1 MSPPQEQDP
10 GIARLDPMPGRVIG
24 GNFRIDKLIGAGAMG
39 NVYKALQVSLNKP
52 VAVKILHHHL
62 HRDER
67 LVARFKREAKSA
79 SLLNHP
85 NSIQIIDSGEDS
97 DGTLY
102 IAMELLTGRD
112 LAQVIRDDFPLPLL
126 RIGRIMSQVLNALDE
141 AHAQGVIHRD
151 LKPSNIMLIERRG
164 EKDFVKVC
172 DYGIAKATLGD
183 GEDDRSAMLT
193 VQGLVCGTPEYMSPE
208 QARAEPLDGRADLY
222 SAAVILYQL
231 VTGDIPFRA
240 ETAMGIISR
249 HLVEPPEPPSRRR
262 RDLDIPAAVD
272 QIVLRGLE
280 KDRELRFDNAIAFRD
295 AIDTMLNLMGVAHT
309 PLPPSV
315 RASMPTARDMA
326 GSPTPIDT
334 ATVPMR
340 GAENRFGTTADMTGR
355 SGTRQKI
362 LVLLGTAILLGGSAA
377 GAIVDRPRAARA
389 DDRGNARPRAPPRH
403 ARADRVAAPP
413 PVEARAPVPPPRT
426 GRGRASS
433 RSPQRRPTRT
443 RLPNPR
449 DSHGK
454 RRTAASRAVGGLQ
467 RDRPAALPPTP
478 RRPSLRARVAPR
490 PRRHPRPRRAAC
502 ARCWP
507 RPRSCWARARSAT
520 PARAGRRRTT
530 SPRSRPRSTSSW
542 ASATCARAA
551 RARPTTTTSSISSWP
566 RTPPTRPSSR
576 A

>member
-52 VAVKILHHHL
+52 VAVKILHFHL

-249 HLVEPPEPPSRRR
+249 HLAEPPEPPSRRR
-262 RDLDIPAAVD
+262 RDLNIPAAVD

-295 AIDTMLNLMGVAHT
+295 AIDTMLNLMGAAHT

-340 GAENRFGTTADMTGR
+340 GAANRFGTTADMTGR

-377 GAIVDRPRAARA
+377 GAIVTARA
-389 DDRGNARPRAPPRH
+389 RRAQMTAAADVPGVVAGPP
-403 ARADRVAAPP
+403 APIAVAAPP
-413 PVEARAPVPPPRT
+413 PAEVRAPVSPPAPAAT
-426 GRGRASS
+426 A
-433 RSPQRRPTRT
+433 PAPIPAAPAEAHA
-443 RLPNPR
+443 LPNPR

-454 RRTAASRAVGGLQ
+454 RRTAANRAVVVSNPPTGGVPA
-467 RDRPAALPPTP
+467 DATPAKPAAPAAEATP
-478 RRPSLRARVAPR
+478 APAARGMREVLAE
-490 PRRHPRPRRAAC
+490 AEKLLGQGEVGDAC
-502 ARCWP
+502 ARGEEANHLAPKSPQVHKFLGKCYM
-507 RPRSCWARARSAT
+507 
-520 PARAGRRRTT
+520 RAGR
-530 SPRSRPRSTSSW
+530 
-542 ASATCARAA
+542 
-551 RARPTTTTSSISSWP
+551 
-566 RTPPTRPSSR
+566 TREANDNYKQYLELAPNAPDAPFVKSMIK
-576 A
+576 